1 MSNLNV
7 RQSLSLTSTI
17 RNPITKAA
25 RNPARSKAAPLLSD
39 RPLSLHSVTSGF
51 NDIILPTDGG
61 LRDGMVIAPP
71 VHFMTTTADLDPNRM
86 LVDDQLPNSNNP
98 QRRDDLDLN
107 QVGQSHQSLPTQPLF
122 APLSTPSATNHSDT
136 PSIIEILSHARVMA
150 AAAQRQPSTAR
161 PSTRQARRCAKCGRI
176 DCSGRQSRKY
186 CRNGCQDCGSPSCK
200 GRNTKRPS
208 KPCHEGWL

>member
-25 RNPARSKAAPLLSD
+25 RNPARSKVAPLLSD

-51 NDIILPTDGG
+51 NDIMLPTDGG
-61 LRDGMVIAPP
+61 LRDGTVIAPP
-71 VHFMTTTADLDPNRM
+71 VHFMTTTADLDPNWM
-86 LVDDQLPNSNNP
+86 LVDDQLPIPN
-98 QRRDDLDLN
+98 
-107 QVGQSHQSLPTQPLF
+107 GEMTWT
-122 APLSTPSATNHSDT
+122 ST
-136 PSIIEILSHARVMA
+136 
-150 AAAQRQPSTAR
+150 TAR

-176 DCSGRQSRKY
+176 NCSGRQSRKY

-208 KPCHEGWL
+208 KACHEGWL